1 MRTTLTI
8 DDQLLAEYKKLAA
21 QTHRTLS
28 SVIQD
33 ALAEAL
39 LRRREAA
46 RGLRVELPLI
56 GGGGVRPG
64 VDLDDNAAT
73 LQILEAERDA
83 ALAGGGHEGGA
94 TGESGPRDE
103 GGTQEDPA

>member
-1 MRTTLTI
+1 MMLRHR
-8 DDQLLAEYKKLAA
+8 LLAEYNKPAV

-46 RGLRVELPLI
+46 RGRRVELITADRGFARFAELRWRHP
-56 GGGGVRPG
+56 P
-64 VDLDDNAAT
+64 AA
-73 LQILEAERDA
+73 
-83 ALAGGGHEGGA
+83 GA
-94 TGESGPRDE
+94 
-103 GGTQEDPA
+103 